1 LDTARHFKN
10 AKILAVRGEL
20 TRQRIGAS
28 TNVILGDPGL
38 LATRLLHQRQSKRY
52 VLGIVPHYHDKEDPR
67 IARIRRRYKGEVLV
81 IDVRRQPLAVFA
93 DIDKCESILSSSL
106 HGLVTADSL
115 GIPNAWILLSDK
127 VVGKGFKFADYNSA
141 FGTTQDPLYLS
152 GNESLFYLLKST
164 RRPPELIKQVK
175 ERLDTTFR
183 LLRNNLASE

>member
-1 LDTARHFKN
+1 
-10 AKILAVRGEL
+10 
-20 TRQRIGAS
+20 
-28 TNVILGDPGL
+28 
-38 LATRLLHQRQSKRY
+38 

-67 IARIRRRYKGEVLV
+67 IARIQRRYKSEVLV
-81 IDVRRQPLAVFA
+81 INVKRQPLAVFA

-152 GNESLFYLLKST
+152 GNERLSNLLKST
-164 RRPPELIKQVK
+164 RRPPEPIEQVK
-175 ERLDTTFR
+175 ERLDTAFR